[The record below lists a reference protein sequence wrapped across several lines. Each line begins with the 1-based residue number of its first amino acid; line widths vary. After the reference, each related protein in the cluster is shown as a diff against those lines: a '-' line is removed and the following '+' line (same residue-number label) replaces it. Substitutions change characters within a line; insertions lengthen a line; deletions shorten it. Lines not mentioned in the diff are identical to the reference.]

1 MRSRCFSYIR
11 RLETFEDRFDYLN
24 LAGEVGHSTYGHDRW
39 INQRFYTSR
48 QWRQVRD
55 VVIVRDNGCDL
66 GIEGYE
72 ITHDLVVH
80 HMNPI
85 ALKDVVDGED
95 HILDPEFLICT
106 SIRTHNA
113 IHFGDRTLLPRPPI
127 VREPGDTL
135 LW

>member
-1 MRSRCFSYIR
+1 MRSRCFSELR

-24 LAGEVGHSTYGHDRW
+24 LAGEVGQATFGHDRYL
-39 INQRFYTSR
+39 NQRFYTSR

-72 ITHDLVVH
+72 IAYDLLIH

-85 ALKDVVDGED
+85 APKDFAEGEEW
-95 HILDPEFLICT
+95 ILDPEFLIST
-106 SIRTHNA
+106 TKRTHQA
-113 IHFGDRTLLPRPPI
+113 IHFGDRTLLPRPVI
-127 VREPGDTL
+127 AREAGDTL